1 MTELPRPNFF
11 LVGSMR
17 SGTTSLHRHLTRHP
31 EIFMST
37 DPKEPSYFLERE
49 QLLEVFPEVE
59 KRGFWKAEANLS
71 RAVRGGHQREDHRR
85 GERELRP
92 PGPRNRGRRAH
103 RALCARRTDRIDN
116 ERPH

>member
-49 QLLEVFPEVE
+49 QLLEVFPGVE
-59 KRGFWKAEANLS
+59 KRGFWKAEANYLALFAEATS
-71 RAVRGGHQREDHRR
+71 AKII
-85 GERELRP
+85 GEASA
-92 PGPRNRGRRAH
+92 NY
-103 RALCARRTDRIDN
+103 ARLDRVTGVA
-116 ERPH
+116 ERIARFAP